1 MQIRVNYEGRIFQPV
16 PPVDEGPSDATAVPA
31 GAVISA
37 VGPDTRF
44 HYHQQDE
51 VVWAT
56 YAGGLVRFGT
66 LIAVVDEQGRL
77 DARYQQ
83 VGADGSLKAGRCR
96 STPEFLYD
104 GRLRLHESWVWTE
117 GAQGSGHSIVEEL

>member
-1 MQIRVNYEGRIFQPV
+1 MQLRVNYEGRIFQPV
-16 PPVDEGPSDATAVPA
+16 APADQGPTDATAVPGRA
-31 GAVISA
+31 TPGE

-44 HYHQQDE
+44 HYHQHGE

-56 YAGGLVRFGT
+56 YAGGQVKFGT
-66 LIAVVDEQGRL
+66 LIGVVDEGGRL

-83 VGADGSLKAGRCR
+83 VGVDGTFKAGRCR

-104 GRLRLHESWVWTE
+104 GRLRLHESWTWTD
-117 GAQGSGHSIVEEL
+117 GASGSGHSIIEEL